1 MPKQGPPSPPDAH
14 GPPRA
19 RASIDDVAKAA
30 KVSVATVSRVLNNP
44 DLVAPATAARV
55 HKAIDELHYQPNLF
69 AKGLMTRRS
78 NVLAIALPDIFGEFY
93 SELLRGADTEARELG
108 YHLLVSS
115 EARLNHREGP
125 HADGADRARVPPP
138 HSHLAFGLV
147 DGLALMI
154 TEPNDAL
161 IDEAVRRERPLV
173 VLDVDLRD
181 RGIDSVVVDNTTG
194 TREALRHMLEATPPE
209 RCFFVGGPR
218 ENFDTAERLDVFT
231 RALAEA
237 DHHATPNQ
245 VSCGD
250 YEMEFGEQWGR
261 DHARR
266 GALQGA
272 AVLAGND
279 EIAYGVL
286 SAAQD
291 AGVNVPSGVRI
302 IGFDNSRL
310 SRLARPQLSSV
321 RVPAAEVGAAAIR
334 ALVNR
339 LNHPDAPATRELLP
353 TRLVVRDSS
362 RTDVG

>member
-1 MPKQGPPSPPDAH
+1 MASAQDRSATDGN

-19 RASIDDVAKAA
+19 RVSIDDVAKAA

-44 DLVAPATAARV
+44 ELVAAPTAERV
-55 HKAIDELHYQPNLF
+55 QKVIADLNYQPNLF

-115 EARLNHREGP
+115 EARLNH
-125 HADGADRARVPPP
+125 GAAPA
-138 HSHLAFGLV
+138 SHLAFGLV

-154 TEPNDAL
+154 TEPNETL
-161 IDEAVRRERPLV
+161 IDEASRRDRPLV
-173 VLDVDLRD
+173 VLDVDLRE

-194 TREALRHMLEATPPE
+194 TKEAVRHMLQTTPAA

-218 ENFDTAERLDVFT
+218 ENFDTAERLSVF
-231 RALAEA
+231 AQSLADA
-237 DHHATPNQ
+237 GHAVDDDQ
-245 VSCGD
+245 VTCGE

-261 DHARR
+261 EHARR
-266 GALQGA
+266 GALDGA

-279 EIAYGVL
+279 EIAYGIL
-286 SAAQD
+286 TSAQE
-291 AGVNVPSGVRI
+291 AGIAVPNQLRI

-321 RVPAAEVGAAAIR
+321 RVPSAEVGAAAIR

-339 LNHPDAPATRELLP
+339 LNHPDAPATKQMLP
-353 TRLVVRDSS
+353 TRLVVRESS
-362 RTDVG
+362 GGVTSNQ

>member
-1 MPKQGPPSPPDAH
+1 MAAHPRGSSPEDK
-14 GPPRA
+14 GRT
-19 RASIDDVAKAA
+19 RVSIDDVARAA

-44 DLVAPATAARV
+44 ELVAAATAERV
-55 HKAIDELHYQPNLF
+55 QKVIADLNYQPNLF

-115 EARLNHREGP
+115 EARLNHGQP
-125 HADGADRARVPPP
+125 AN
-138 HSHLAFGLV
+138 SHLAFGLV

-154 TEPNDAL
+154 TEPNDVL

-173 VLDVDLRD
+173 VLDVDLRE
-181 RGIDSVVVDNTTG
+181 RGIDSVIVDNTTG
-194 TREALRHMLEATPPE
+194 TLEAVRHMLEKTPAE

-218 ENFDTAERLDVFT
+218 ENFDTAERLAVFT
-231 RALAEA
+231 RALTEA
-237 DHHATPNQ
+237 GHKLTTGQ
-245 VSCGD
+245 ITCGD
-250 YEMEFGEQWGR
+250 YEMEFGEQWGSE
-261 DHARR
+261 HARR
-266 GALQGA
+266 GALDGA

-286 SAAQD
+286 CGAQD
-291 AGVNVPSGVRI
+291 AGLTVPDRVRI

-310 SRLARPQLSSV
+310 SRLARPTLSSV

-334 ALVNR
+334 TLVNR
-339 LNHPDAPATRELLP
+339 LNHPDAAASRELLP
-353 TRLVVRDSS
+353 TTLVVRESS
-362 RTDVG
+362 R

>member
-1 MPKQGPPSPPDAH
+1 MAAAPQRSATDGQNA
-14 GPPRA
+14 GRG
-19 RASIDDVAKAA
+19 RVSIDDVAKAA

-44 DLVAPATAARV
+44 DLVAAATAERV
-55 HKAIDELHYQPNLF
+55 QKIITELNYQPNLF

-115 EARLNHREGP
+115 EARLNH
-125 HADGADRARVPPP
+125 GAAPA
-138 HSHLAFGLV
+138 SHLAFGLV

-154 TEPNDAL
+154 TEPHETL
-161 IDEAVRRERPLV
+161 IDEAIRRERPLV
-173 VLDVDLRD
+173 VLDVDLRE

-194 TREALRHMLEATPPE
+194 TKEAVRHMLESTPPD

-218 ENFDTAERLDVFT
+218 ENFDTAERLGVFSRVISEAGHDVGPDQIT
-231 RALAEA
+231 
-237 DHHATPNQ
+237 
-245 VSCGD
+245 CGE
-250 YEMEFGEQWGR
+250 YEMEFGEQWGKES
-261 DHARR
+261 ARR
-266 GALQGA
+266 GGLEGA

-286 SAAQD
+286 NAAQD
-291 AGVNVPSGVRI
+291 AGVDVPGSLRI

-321 RVPAAEVGAAAIR
+321 RVPSAEVGAAAIR

-339 LNHPDAPATRELLP
+339 VNHPEAPATKQMIP
-353 TRLVVRDSS
+353 TRLVTRESS
-362 RTDVG
+362 K